1 MSFLSAVGG
10 IFKAITAPLGVLD
23 DWAREPLKRWE
34 NAREQANRDRDVER
48 DIRRQTGVDRVQS
61 ELRQEEA
68 RQQSELRQEEA
79 RQQRDLETHKSELR
93 QEEARQQ
100 SKLRQEEARQ
110 QRDLETHKSKLR
122 QEEARQQCD
131 LEIRMRTEVERINAE
146 TEQWTKDQEFQ
157 RMKNVADA
165 LVRYREELTQLQIN
179 TIRAIG
185 NMDIELRAR
194 AQDLILS
201 KTKEYK
207 ALQDQAT
214 KDAEDEFCRILD
226 KFSGNERI
234 LNIMIS
240 NSDKK
245 LASIINSTTMF
256 LEELRGDISKMNE
269 NIDMIT
275 RSGQAFIDRQIES
288 QFNKLSL
295 PASDDPKLIN

>member
-1 MSFLSAVGG
+1 MSIMSAVGSVLKV
-10 IFKAITAPLGVLD
+10 IAAPLDALG

-68 RQQSELRQEEA
+68 RQQ
-79 RQQRDLETHKSELR
+79 RDLETHK
-93 QEEARQQ
+93 

-131 LEIRMRTEVERINAE
+131 LEIRMQTEIARINAE
-146 TEQWTKDQEFQ
+146 TEQWAKDQELQ

-165 LVRYREELTQLQIN
+165 VVKFREALTQLQLN
-179 TIRAIG
+179 TIRTIG
-185 NMDIELRAR
+185 NMDIELRAK
-194 AQDLILS
+194 AQDLILA
-201 KTKEYK
+201 KTREYK

-214 KDAEDEFCRILD
+214 KDAEDEFGRILD

-245 LASIINSTTMF
+245 LASIVDSTTMF

>member
-1 MSFLSAVGG
+1 
-10 IFKAITAPLGVLD
+10 
-23 DWAREPLKRWE
+23 
-34 NAREQANRDRDVER
+34 
-48 DIRRQTGVDRVQS
+48 
-61 ELRQEEA
+61 
-68 RQQSELRQEEA
+68 
-79 RQQRDLETHKSELR
+79 
-93 QEEARQQ
+93 
-100 SKLRQEEARQ
+100 
-110 QRDLETHKSKLR
+110 
-122 QEEARQQCD
+122 
-131 LEIRMRTEVERINAE
+131 MRTEVERINAE

-165 LVRYREELTQLQIN
+165 LVRYREELTKLQLN
-179 TIRAIG
+179 TIRTIG
-185 NMDIELRAR
+185 NMDIELRAK

-214 KDAEDEFCRILD
+214 KDAEDEFGRILD

-245 LASIINSTTMF
+245 LASIVNSTTMF

-275 RSGQAFIDRQIES
+275 RSGQAFIDRQVES